1 MKSKLTAAAL
11 AVLITAANISAV
23 PMPMPMQTHPVE
35 PHYRTIIHI
44 GLTDQLLTDEYLA
57 EQERLERKAEFAE
70 IMDAAKDEIY
80 CLAQML
86 HGECYPFNEADQRN
100 AAITVCN
107 RCDKS
112 GRTISD
118 IIKHTGFYG
127 WHPYNVPTKTNLRIA
142 REVVE
147 DWLLIKSGEDR
158 PWANWLAFR
167 AGSGYSNV
175 YFERWI

>member
-1 MKSKLTAAAL
+1 MKTKLTAAVC
-11 AVLITAANISAV
+11 AVLITAANISAS
-23 PMPMPMQTHPVE
+23 PMPKIAHPVE
-35 PHYRTIIHI
+35 PHYRTIINI
-44 GLTDQLLTDEYLA
+44 GLTEQLLTDEYLA
-57 EQERLERKAEFAE
+57 ELEAAERAAEFAE
-70 IMDAAKDEIY
+70 IMDAYKDEIF

-86 HGECYPFNEADQRN
+86 NGECYPFNETDQRN

-107 RCDKS
+107 RCDVS
-112 GRTISD
+112 ECTISD
-118 IIKHTGFYG
+118 IIANTCFVG
-127 WHPYNVPTKTNLRIA
+127 WSRDKVPCETNLRIA

-147 DWLLIKSGEDR
+147 DWLLIKSGEAR